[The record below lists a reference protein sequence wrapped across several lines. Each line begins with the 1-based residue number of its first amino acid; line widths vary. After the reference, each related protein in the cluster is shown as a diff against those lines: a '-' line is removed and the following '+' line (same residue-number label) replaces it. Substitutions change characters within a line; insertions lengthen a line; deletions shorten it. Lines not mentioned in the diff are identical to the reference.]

1 MNFKEELTCKYCH
14 EIYTNPIA
22 LNCCGET
29 ICKPHIDEIF
39 SNKSTNKCKCPL
51 CDQEIKNQS
60 FSVNKLVQKMLTT
73 ELHKLE
79 VDSKYKQTLD
89 NLKTEIQKLETILKD
104 PETKIYEEISELKRK
119 VDLDREQLKIEIDNQ
134 ANDLIQQLDS
144 YEHKFKTEY
153 KSHTCFE
160 HFDDLVES
168 SKKQLAENERY
179 LSFFAFKKEDIDQ
192 RNRQTE
198 QLVNLLRT
206 KTKELNDKLFADL
219 SIEFKPIER
228 VFSRLIVKVRL
239 TKLN

>member
-1 MNFKEELTCKYCH
+1 MNFKEELKCKYCH

-144 YEHKFKTEY
+144 YEHKFKTE
-153 KSHTCFE
+153 SGAI
-160 HFDDLVES
+160 LV
-168 SKKQLAENERY
+168 
-179 LSFFAFKKEDIDQ
+179 
-192 RNRQTE
+192 
-198 QLVNLLRT
+198 
-206 KTKELNDKLFADL
+206 L
-219 SIEFKPIER
+219 SILMIWSNHQK
-228 VFSRLIVKVRL
+228 
-239 TKLN
+239 NN